1 MRQPFRFKQFSISDS
16 CCAMKLSGDA
26 VLLGA
31 AANAGPAENILDIG
45 TGCGILALML
55 AQKSKALIDA
65 VEADVNAATQA
76 SANFEQSP
84 WKGRIKTHP
93 LSIQEYTEKCT
104 KKYDCI
110 ICNPPYFQGQ
120 LKSACPAKSKAR
132 HNSSLDFDQLSHCVS
147 RLLSKTGTFW
157 AIMPVSEKNNFL
169 KAFLKSGLYCFE
181 NIFIGDKPGRKPK
194 RLISCFSFSVP
205 ESVSEQTLILK
216 KADNSPSADFVTLT
230 KDFYMEFRIRNDNC

>member
-1 MRQPFRFKQFSISDS
+1 MKPAFRFKQFSICDDN
-16 CCAMKLSGDA
+16 CAMKLSGDA

-31 AANAGPAENILDIG
+31 IAEPGHSINILDIG

-55 AQKSKALIDA
+55 AQKSQAAIDA
-65 VEADVNAATQA
+65 VEIDASSAKQA
-76 SANFEQSP
+76 SQNSQLSL
-84 WKGRIKTHP
+84 WNDRIKIHHA
-93 LSIQEYTEKCT
+93 SIMDYAEKYS

-132 HNSSLDFDQLSHCVS
+132 HDSSLDFGQLSHCVN
-147 RLLSKTGTFW
+147 RLLSETGTFW
-157 AIMPVSEKNNFL
+157 AIIPVSEKNNFL
-169 KAFLKSGLYCFE
+169 KAFLNSGLYCLK
-181 NIFIGDKPGRKPK
+181 NISISDKTGREPK

-216 KADNSPSADFVTLT
+216 NTDNSPSADFVSLT
-230 KDFYMEFRIRNDNC
+230 KDFYLES